1 MRAKKRIVQSGNVL
15 MLILILAFSLFFITL
30 TSLLIVY
37 HTAIDTYKSVLT
49 DLVESDKAV
58 IAALAEKGLNEAA
71 IIQVLRKSHE
81 KEQGLGRT
89 GELVIAKLEK
99 GNVVFLLNN
108 KKYITPAYWQI
119 MEGKVATPMKM
130 AFQGKSGY
138 IKARDYRGVEV
149 LADYAFVKEFNWGIV
164 AKIDAA
170 EVNRP
175 FFKAAYAAAGL
186 ALVCMI
192 AGSILF
198 IMITNPMLGRII
210 KNENKFRSLFDSS
223 TDEIMIA
230 DFSGHCLEVNEPA
243 CIKLQYSRDELISMS
258 LRDINSPAFRGKC
271 DEIIKKLPEAGF
283 MNYETEH
290 MTKGGRIIPVE
301 VKAKIID
308 YNNSRA
314 ILKIAR
320 DITERKRAEAAL
332 RESEVRLEVAL
343 ASMTDAVFISDSE
356 GRFINFNEA
365 FATFHKFK
373 DKTDCA
379 RTLAEYPVF
388 LDVYSPDGKLVPLDQ
403 WAVPRALRGEICTN
417 AEFTLKRKDTGESWV
432 GSYSFAP
439 VRNKDGAIVGSVVTA
454 RDITERKLIE
464 REKSKLLDVIEKSLN
479 EIYIFDVSTLRFV
492 YVNQGALSNIGYSMD
507 EMRKMTP
514 LDIKPEFTPDQFN
527 EMIKP
532 LLDNVITRHVFTTV
546 HRRKDG
552 TVYPVEI
559 FLQLIEAGNEKLF
572 LAVINDIT
580 ERRRTELEI
589 RELNEELEQRVLDRT
604 VQLEAANKEL
614 EAFAYSVSHDLR
626 APLRGID
633 GWSLALSEDYNAQL
647 DERACQ
653 YIERVRSETQRM
665 GQLIDDL
672 LQLSRV
678 TRSQIQRGAV
688 DLSILAHTIA
698 EHQRE
703 AFPGRN
709 FDIIIEP
716 GLMVKG
722 DSRLLEIALT
732 NLFNNAF
739 KFTGKLPQAR
749 IEFGRTVID
758 GRQTFFIRDNGAGFD
773 MAYATKLF
781 GAFQRMH
788 KQTEFPGTGVGLA
801 TVQRIIHRHGGRIW
815 AEAKVDQGATFYF
828 TINETAA

>member
-1 MRAKKRIVQSGNVL
+1 MRARKRIIQSGNVL
-15 MLILILAFSLFFITL
+15 MLILILAFSIFLITL
-30 TSLLIVY
+30 VSLLII
-37 HTAIDTYKSVLT
+37 HNTTINTYKSVLT
-49 DLVESDKAV
+49 DMVESDKV
-58 IAALAEKGLNEAA
+58 MITTLAESGLSEETVAR
-71 IIQVLRKSHE
+71 IMKKSHTRR
-81 KEQGLGRT
+81 QSIGRT
-89 GELVIAKLEK
+89 GEFVIADLSGTK
-99 GNVVFLLNN
+99 VTFLLNDSS
-108 KKYITPAYWQI
+108 YPTPTYEQI
-119 MEGKVATPMKM
+119 MTGKAAGPMKM
-130 AFQGKSGY
+130 AFMGKSGF
-138 IKARDYRGVEV
+138 IQARDYRGVEV
-149 LADYAFVKEFNWGIV
+149 LAGYAFVKGFNWGIV
-164 AKIDAA
+164 AKIDA
-170 EVNRP
+170 EEINRP
-175 FFKAAYAAAGL
+175 FLKAAYAAAAM

-192 AGSILF
+192 LGSILF
-198 IMITNPMLGRII
+198 ILITNPMIARII
-210 KNENKFRSLFDSS
+210 KSENKFRSLFDSS
-223 TDEIMIA
+223 SDGIVITDFA
-230 DFSGHCLEVNEPA
+230 GRCLEVNETA
-243 CIKLQYSRDELISMS
+243 CQKLQYRREDFFSMS
-258 LRDINSPAFRGKC
+258 LRDINSPEFRGKY
-271 DEIIKKLPEAGF
+271 DEALNKLPETGF
-283 MNYETEH
+283 INYETAH
-290 MTKGGRIIPVE
+290 ITKTGQIIPVE
-301 VKAKIID
+301 INAKIID
-308 YNNSRA
+308 YNNSKA

-332 RESEVRLEVAL
+332 RESEVKLEVAL
-343 ASMTDAVFISDSE
+343 SSMTDAVFISDSE

-373 DKTDCA
+373 DKTDCV

-388 LDVYSPDGKLVPLDQ
+388 LDVYFPDGKLVPLDQ

-439 VRNKDGAIVGSVVTA
+439 IRNRDGAIVGSVVTA
-454 RDITERKLIE
+454 RDITNRI
-464 REKSKLLDVIEKSLN
+464 
-479 EIYIFDVSTLRFV
+479 
-492 YVNQGALSNIGYSMD
+492 QA
-507 EMRKMTP
+507 
-514 LDIKPEFTPDQFN
+514 
-527 EMIKP
+527 
-532 LLDNVITRHVFTTV
+532 
-546 HRRKDG
+546 
-552 TVYPVEI
+552 
-559 FLQLIEAGNEKLF
+559 
-572 LAVINDIT
+572 
-580 ERRRTELEI
+580 ELEI
-589 RELNEELEQRVLDRT
+589 RKLNEELEQRVRDRT
-604 VQLEAANKEL
+604 VQLEATNKEL

-633 GWSLALSEDYNAQL
+633 GWSLALSEDYNARL

-653 YIERVRSETQRM
+653 YIGRVRSETQRM

-688 DLSILAHTIA
+688 NLSALAQNIA

-703 AFPGRN
+703 AFPGRH

-716 GLMVKG
+716 GLMVMG
-722 DSRLLEIALT
+722 DARLLDIALT

-828 TINETAA
+828 TINETVA